1 LSEQALW
8 EQYRDQIEALHG
20 RKLNFDLEKRDT
32 YTAENGWHVDD
43 FRTELP
49 PEPPG
54 PPQPAGSFE
63 AAKKMLR
70 EYRFPDPGIIT
81 GIFVPDVPLDQRVML
96 LRASYLWMTF
106 YFGVK
111 VGAVIDER
119 QESERGPEQV
129 WGFSYQTL
137 EGHMERGQMTFTV
150 RKYLQSGQVAFRI
163 QAFSQPADFPNPILR
178 LGFRLFGRRVQL
190 RFVHRSMNRMRELV
204 EQEISAGP
212 PPADHGPPIKPAA
225 AEPAAA
231 EKMDEVQQGRR

>member
-1 LSEQALW
+1 MSEQALW
-8 EQYRDQIEALHG
+8 EQYRDQLEALRE
-20 RKLNFDLEKRDT
+20 RKLNFDIEKRDT

-49 PEPPG
+49 AEPPG
-54 PPQPAGSFE
+54 PPQPGGSFE

-96 LRASYLWMTF
+96 LRGRYLWMTF
-106 YFGVK
+106 FFGVK

-119 QESERGPEQV
+119 QEGERGPEQV

-150 RKYLQSGQVAFRI
+150 RKFLESGQVAFRI
-163 QAFSQPADFPNPILR
+163 QAFSQAADISNLIMR
-178 LGFRLFGRRVQL
+178 LGFRLFGRRLQM
-190 RFVHRSMNRMRELV
+190 RFVHRSMRRMRSLV

-231 EKMDEVQQGRR
+231 EKMDEVQQRQ